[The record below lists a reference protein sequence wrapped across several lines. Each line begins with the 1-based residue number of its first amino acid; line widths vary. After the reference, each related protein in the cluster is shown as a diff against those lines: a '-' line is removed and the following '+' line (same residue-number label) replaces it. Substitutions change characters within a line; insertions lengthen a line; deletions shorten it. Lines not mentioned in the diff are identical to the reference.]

1 MKKKQKDDIKLK
13 NTEELKNLIK
23 ESQGILFKSRLE
35 KSQNKLKN
43 LKAIFLERKKIAL
56 MLTIINEKA
65 KLEKVVEKSKIEK
78 SKKVVKRSAKKKWK
92 YLKEKLYL

>member
-13 NTEELKNLIK
+13 NIEELKNLIK
-23 ESQGILFKSRLE
+23 ESQGSLFKLRLE
-35 KSQNKLKN
+35 KTQNKLKN

-65 KLEKVVEKSKIEK
+65 KLEKVAVKENAEK
-78 SKKVVKRSAKKKWK
+78 SKKVSKRSSKKK
-92 YLKEKLYL
+92 

>member
-13 NTEELKNLIK
+13 DIEELKKLIK
-23 ESQGILFKSRLE
+23 ESQGILFKLRLE

-56 MLTIINEKA
+56 MFTIINGKA
-65 KLEKVVEKSKIEK
+65 KLEEILEKTKTEK

-92 YLKEKLYL
+92 YLKEKLYP

>member
-13 NTEELKNLIK
+13 NIEELRNLIK
-23 ESQGILFKSRLE
+23 ESQGILFKMRLE
-35 KSQNKLKN
+35 KTQNKLKN

-65 KLEKVVEKSKIEK
+65 KLEKTIVKTTKRRSNEK
-78 SKKVVKRSAKKKWK
+78 R
-92 YLKEKLYL
+92 

>member
-13 NTEELKNLIK
+13 NIEELKNLIK
-23 ESQGILFKSRLE
+23 ESQGILFKLRLE
-35 KSQNKLKN
+35 KTQNKLKN

-65 KLEKVVEKSKIEK
+65 KLEKT
-78 SKKVVKRSAKKKWK
+78 VVKATKKSSTKR
-92 YLKEKLYL
+92 